1 MSKQDTQL
9 RHYQHQ
15 PQMVFALRYLLHD
28 IDSPANIGSFF
39 RLADAL
45 GVELIHLTG
54 RSIVPPNAKLRRL
67 SRSAEKYVP
76 FDYQDDALGVL
87 SELKAQGYKVISL
100 EITEKSRPLASL
112 ILPADAKVCLILG
125 SENTG
130 IAEPLLAASDAV
142 YHIPMQ
148 GMNSS
153 MNVASACAIAS
164 YQLTQQLSGMNR
176 ALKDKR

>member
-9 RHYQHQ
+9 RHHQHQ
-15 PQMVFALRYLLHD
+15 PKMAFALRYLLHD
-28 IDSPANIGSFF
+28 IDSPGNVGSFF

-45 GVELIHLTG
+45 GVEHIHLSG
-54 RSIVPPNAKLRRL
+54 RSPVPPNAKLRRL

-76 FDYQDDALGVL
+76 FDYQGDALGVL

-100 EITEKSRPLASL
+100 EITEKSKPLASL
-112 ILPADAKVCLILG
+112 VLPADTKVCLILG

-130 IAEPLLAASDAV
+130 IAEQLLAASDEV

-164 YQLTQQLSGMNR
+164 YQLTQQLSGI
-176 ALKDKR
+176 KR